1 MTSFRTFSGFA
12 VLLLATCL
20 VGCTATAPSVSSGSS
35 STATTGTVSST
46 TASAGS
52 VQTLDCSNPIGHASS
67 SVDLVDGT
75 ETLSV
80 VALGFKVGQIVS
92 LDEAFGEQGF
102 RFAKVGLA
110 VHTGLTFELSVRA
123 DWQDR
128 ARIGWN
134 NSGNTPTRTE
144 KFPGCKPGAPGAEWV
159 VFPGGFWVKAPAC
172 IPLVVTISTETIT
185 VPVPIGKACDPGD
198 AL

>member
-134 NSGNTPTRTE
+134 NSGNTRPGQRSFRLQTRRPWSGMGCL
-144 KFPGCKPGAPGAEWV
+144 PGWLLGEGSGV
-159 VFPGGFWVKAPAC
+159 HS
-172 IPLVVTISTETIT
+172 LS
-185 VPVPIGKACDPGD
+185 GD
-198 AL
+198 YLHRDDHCAGTDWQSL